1 MIYLNLSKILGKG
14 KGSLKKNTINGPQL
28 KELREQFG
36 LSQKDLAD
44 KIPVTKYI
52 IQGWEEGWAI
62 INPSSAEI
70 DEMVEFFHISETEL
84 RKIINAPKEFDYDA

>member
-1 MIYLNLSKILGKG
+1 MASKR
-14 KGSLKKNTINGPQL
+14 NTINGPQL
-28 KELREQFG
+28 KELREQVG

-62 INPSSAEI
+62 INPSSGEI
-70 DEMVEFFHISETEL
+70 DEMAEIFHIPETEL
-84 RKIINAPKEFDYDA
+84 RKVINAPKEFDYDA